1 PDGRLG
7 GLVYDDANDFALVMV
22 ATIPFAVYLL
32 KFGRKGLRRA
42 LGARRRHVRLQF
54 LAEALVLTLAGG
66 AIGIG
71 LAIAITAFSGTIPLL
86 GPLFKDT
93 SGQGDI
99 HLAIS
104 PATVAIAA
112 GILVLV
118 GVLSGVAP
126 ATRAARLDPSE
137 ALRYE

>member
-1 PDGRLG
+1 
-7 GLVYDDANDFALVMV
+7 
-22 ATIPFAVYLL
+22 
-32 KFGRKGLRRA
+32 
-42 LGARRRHVRLQF
+42 
-54 LAEALVLTLAGG
+54 TLAGG